1 MKKNP
6 SLVGPLILI
15 TIGAL
20 ALLANFGYL
29 SSSFWITAIQFW
41 PLILILIGLE
51 ILVGRQSWA
60 GSIIV
65 LLIGLGM
72 VAGIVYLSVNP
83 GAVSL
88 GAGTVTDTISEPLG
102 DVDAATVEL
111 KPGMGELKL
120 SALDAGAPNLID
132 ATITHPSSFRIDKD
146 YQTDGARGQLKLDQQ
161 GTFVFMMTPIV
172 RWQVALTGRVPLM
185 LKLDAGV
192 GSAEVDLNALNVPQ
206 LDVNAG
212 VGTVT
217 IIMPAHAGSVTANVD
232 GGVGTVNILIPQD
245 VPARI
250 RTRSGIGGVSVNQAR
265 FPSIGDNLYESQD
278 FASATNRIELDVNT
292 GVGGISIP

>member
-29 SSSFWITAIQFW
+29 SSSFWITALQFW

-51 ILVGRQSWA
+51 ILIGRQSWA

-65 LLIGLGM
+65 LLIGLAM
-72 VAGIVYLSVNP
+72 VAGIIYLAANP
-83 GAVSL
+83 GAVIL

-102 DVDAATVEL
+102 DIDAATVEI

-120 SALDAGAPNLID
+120 TALDVSAPNLID
-132 ATITHPSSFRIDKD
+132 ATITHPSSFRIEKD

-161 GTFVFMMTPIV
+161 GTFVFMMNPIM
-172 RWQVALTGRVPLM
+172 RWQVALTARVPIT

-192 GSAEVDLNALNVPQ
+192 GSTDVDLNALNVRE

-212 VGTVT
+212 VGSVKV
-217 IIMPAHAGSVTANVD
+217 IMPAHAGSVMANVD
-232 GGVGTVNILIPQD
+232 GGVGTVSILIPQD

-250 RTRSGIGGVSVNQAR
+250 RTRSGMGGVSVNQAR
-265 FPSIGDNLYESQD
+265 FPRTGDNLYESQD